1 MFKTIER
8 HIDVG
13 KWQMKVETGHDVTA
27 FRLKGQRNR
36 PIELRH
42 LPTDEFRAHLS
53 YSPDGKVK
61 EDAILRG
68 MPLYWH
74 SIGNTVQIWP
84 APAHQW
90 DIEIDLRP
98 K

>member
-1 MFKTIER
+1 MEKTIER

-13 KWQMKVETGHDVTA
+13 KWQMKVEAGHDASGV
-27 FRLKGQRNR
+27 RLKGQRNR
-36 PIELRH
+36 HIELKQ
-42 LPTDEFRAHLS
+42 LPTEEFRS
-53 YSPDGKVK
+53 YLNYAPDGKVR
-61 EDAILRG
+61 EDSILRG
-68 MPLYWH
+68 MPIYWH
-74 SIGNTVQIWP
+74 FIGNTVQIWP